1 MAFGSKI
8 ESLEELFRMHPE
20 KFLRIFAPHRAGM
33 IKSILDKIEFSKFK
47 GRLIADLTMP
57 MNIGGYYSPDRNVI
71 AINPMLLLHGKERDI
86 AHVLYHEGLHSGIYS
101 EGTEIMEEV
110 VVETMTKKRMAEL
123 YGESTFRSG
132 YDGMV
137 KEAEEFFGELSYEE
151 MVEQIEDGNDE
162 TFDNFLELAVVRP
175 LIGEEDH
182 TKLRWSEI
190 RKSLKKK
197 WSMLKKL
204 FPRMINKVAKNNK
217 GLHEDAEMEAYEY
230 KLENLLERAAKDI
243 FSNHKEILSEI
254 FVDVSDGASLNP
266 MNSDRIKK
274 LLTRLGYGY
283 LLDEE
288 PKFMEKMI
296 DQFIVQSE
304 ILKENDEEVT
314 AEKIILSS

>member
-57 MNIGGYYSPDRNVI
+57 MNIGGYYSPDRNII

-110 VVETMTKKRMAEL
+110 VVETMTKKKIADL

-137 KEAEEFFGELSYEE
+137 NEAEKFFGDLSYEE

-182 TKLRWSEI
+182 TKLTWSEI

-197 WSMLKKL
+197 WGMLKKL
-204 FPRMINKVAKNNK
+204 FPRMINKLAKNNK
-217 GLHEDAEMEAYEY
+217 GLHEDADMEVYEY
-230 KLENLLERAAKDI
+230 KLDNLLERAAKKI
-243 FSNHKEILSEI
+243 FSDNRDALAEIL
-254 FVDVSDGASLNP
+254 VDVTEAASLNP
-266 MNSDRIKK
+266 MNSDRIEK
-274 LLTRLGYGY
+274 LLTLLGYGY

-288 PKFMEKMI
+288 PKFMAKMI
-296 DQFIVQSE
+296 DQFMFQANL
-304 ILKENDEEVT
+304 LKDNDEEVT
-314 AEKIILSS
+314 AEKIVLTE